1 MGKIFNFN
9 VDFKPDEENADQYIY
24 RICSMKESSELTW
37 KQIADIINKG
47 LNNNYDES
55 AYRKKY
61 QNFQNGLKTCEK
73 QIFADDE
80 YLKSIREK
88 TDELYKAK
96 KQFQDQ
102 RREYYKN
109 IANDARFEHIKS
121 ELIDAANKLNSTKSL
136 NNTKELYLDANNEA
150 VLCLSDWHFG
160 LKADNVW
167 NEYNIEI
174 CINRV
179 NTLFNKAKNYLR
191 VHNVNNLHI
200 MILGDIVHGSI
211 HTSARVASEEF
222 TCDQLMNV
230 SELLAEFICG
240 LSEYVNEVHV
250 YSTYGNHART
260 IQKKEDSIHRDNM
273 ERIVPWW
280 LKYRLKDNDKVYVED
295 NYLYEFIYVDVC
307 GHDVIGVHGDLEN
320 FKKLGIDMHTLF
332 SKKYNLD
339 VEYVFSGDKHHFE
352 SNDHYGIDNVMV
364 SSLCGTDEY
373 ANGKRL
379 YSKAGQTLCIFNKE
393 DGKVCTYNIT
403 F

>member
-9 VDFKPDEENADQYIY
+9 VDFKPDEENTDQYIY
-24 RICSMKESSELTW
+24 RICSMKEGSDLTW

-47 LNNNYDES
+47 LDNNYDES

-73 QIFADDE
+73 QIFTDDE
-80 YLKSIREK
+80 YLKKIREQ

-102 RREYYKN
+102 RREYYK
-109 IANDARFEHIKS
+109 ILSKDARFNNIES
-121 ELIDAANKLNSTKSL
+121 ELIKAANKLNSTKSL
-136 NNTKELYLDANNEA
+136 SNDSDIYLDANNEA

-160 LKADNVW
+160 LKTDNIW
-167 NEYNIEI
+167 NEYNIKI
-174 CINRV
+174 CVDRV
-179 NTLFNKAKNYLR
+179 NTLFNKAKKYLR
-191 VHNVNNLHI
+191 VHNVNKLHI
-200 MILGDIVHGSI
+200 MILGDLIHGSI
-211 HTSARVASEEF
+211 HTSARVASEEC
-222 TCDQLMNV
+222 TCEQLMDV
-230 SELLAEFICG
+230 SELLAEFISG

-260 IQKKEDSIHRDNM
+260 IQKKEDSIHNDNM

-280 LKYRLKDNDKVYVED
+280 LEYRLKDNSKVYIED

-339 VEYVFSGDKHHFE
+339 VEYVFSGDKHHNE
-352 SNDHYGIDNVMV
+352 SIDYYGIDNVMV
-364 SSLCGTDEY
+364 SSLCGTDDY

-379 YSKAGQTLCIFNKE
+379 YSKAGQTLCIFNQE
-393 DGKVCTYNIT
+393 DGKVCSYNIT